1 MSRYILDTTFGDAL
15 DYIGS
20 VTLNGATPVSVSNVP
35 LKAKRWT
42 IQWGLQTIGG
52 TVGATPTVQT
62 FTPSSA
68 GGTAGPQGN
77 PPFNGSMT
85 VAGSAGDTSTYQFR
99 IFN

>member
-1 MSRYILDTTFGDAL
+1 MSRYLLDTTFGDAL
-15 DYIGS
+15 EFVGT
-20 VTLNGATPVSVSNVP
+20 VTLNGATPVSVASVP

-42 IQWGLQTIGG
+42 IFFGLQTISG

-68 GGTAGPQGN
+68 GGAPGPQGN